1 MTDYL
6 TKLIDNEGPR
16 DRFERVFWHLDKIN
30 SQRSDDWPLE
40 YLELSVRELSDLL
53 EELYTE
59 WLKASGAHKAEKDLS
74 QYLFF
79 VMPYVS
85 FRLLNSPPSK
95 AVDIFKASST
105 QKKRFLD
112 CMAEELHELPDNPLV
127 RALMKES
134 LKTLLTFL
142 EGLKLRREQ

>member
-6 TKLIDNEGPR
+6 TKLIENEGPT

-30 SQRSDDWPLE
+30 SQRRCCWPPA
-40 YLELSVRELSDLL
+40 YIELRVRELADLL

-59 WLKASGAHKAEKDLS
+59 WLQVSGVQQTEEDLS
-74 QYLFF
+74 QYLYF
-79 VMPYVS
+79 VMPYTS
-85 FRLLNSPPSK
+85 FRLLNSPASK
-95 AVDIFKASST
+95 DVEIFKASSA

-112 CMAEELHELPDNPLV
+112 CIAEELHELPDNALV